1 MDRMIMKMKTI
12 LMAAEGIDEE
22 IEILIAI
29 IMVIQIDLI
38 IIEGKEILAEI
49 VKTIM
54 EDKMETLEEVI
65 GEDFVVVLEEIR
77 IGKIKANIKKEVVE
91 ILIDTIMIGKTTDSK
106 KAINLLIKSITVKSQ
121 FTTLSQ

>member
-54 EDKMETLEEVI
+54 EDKMETLEEAI
-65 GEDFVVVLEEIR
+65 GEDFVAALEEIR

>member
-1 MDRMIMKMKTI
+1 MDRTIMKMKTI
-12 LMAAEGIDEE
+12 LIAAEGIDGE

-65 GEDFVVVLEEIR
+65 GEDFVVALEEIR

-91 ILIDTIMIGKTTDSK
+91 ILIDTIMIGKTTESK

-121 FTTLSQ
+121 FTKLSQ